1 MVTRISIA
9 GDELL
14 RTGFG
19 GAMIEVVDVANES
32 SVHTIVYSVYF

>member
-1 MVTRISIA
+1 MV

-19 GAMIEVVDVANES
+19 GAMIEVVDVACES
-32 SVHTIVYSVYF
+32 SVYTIVYSAEF

>member
-1 MVTRISIA
+1 MVTRISMA

-14 RTGFG
+14 KIGFG

-32 SVHTIVYSVYF
+32 SVHTIVYSV

>member
-1 MVTRISIA
+1 MP

-14 RTGFG
+14 GTGFG

-32 SVHTIVYSVYF
+32 SVHTIDYSV